1 MVINTAPQ
9 VNSVAITVSVSSA
22 ESPGLILF
30 VEGERRILP
39 PDKRRV
45 LYREFCDLIV
55 DASELWGD
63 K

>member
-1 MVINTAPQ
+1 LSLNCVSST
-9 VNSVAITVSVSSA
+9 VRVTVSVSPA
-22 ESPGLILF
+22 ESPELIVILA
-30 VEGERRILP
+30 GERRVLP
-39 PDKRRV
+39 VDRCRV